1 MQGRRTVLHA
11 ELRNTIVDYFIVIL
25 LQIAG
30 TVGNLALVSV
40 GLAVIFGMMRV
51 INLAHGEF
59 IMLGGFATIFAVKA
73 GVNIWIAMLVVAPI
87 AVGIL
92 GIIVERLIIRRLYG
106 RMVDTMLASWGLSLL
121 LIGLATTFFGNRV
134 VGIANPVGSFQV
146 GGYNVG
152 GYDFVILGIV
162 SALFVGG
169 YLLLKFTSL
178 GLIARATMQN
188 REMASSLGIEPSRVY
203 AITFAGGSALS
214 GLAGGL
220 LAPVSGVLPTMGVAY
235 VAKAFITV
243 ITGGASVIAGTA
255 ASSFLLGAIN
265 TTSTYLTTPVI
276 GDVALLVAATVFLRL
291 LPTGITGR
299 IFRGA
304 P

>member
-1 MQGRRTVLHA
+1 
-11 ELRNTIVDYFIVIL
+11 VDFIVVVL
-25 LQIAG
+25 LQIVG
-30 TVGNLALVSV
+30 TIGTLALVSV

-59 IMLGGFATIFAVKA
+59 IMLGGFATIFSVHA
-73 GVNIWIAMLVVAPI
+73 GISVWIAMLVIAPLSVAC
-87 AVGIL
+87 VGVVI
-92 GIIVERLIIRRLYG
+92 ERLIMQRLYG

-134 VGIANPVGSFQV
+134 VGIAAPVGSYAI
-146 GGYNVG
+146 GAYSLS
-152 GYDFVILGIV
+152 GYDLVITAV
-162 SALFVGG
+162 SVVVFASG
-169 YLLLKFTSL
+169 YAVLKWTRL

-203 AITFAGGSALS
+203 AVTFAMGAGLS

-220 LAPVSGVLPTMGVAY
+220 LAPLSGVVPTMGVAY

-243 ITGGASVIAGTA
+243 ITGGASIIVGTA
-255 ASSFLLGAIN
+255 SSALLLGSIN
-265 TTSTYLTTPVI
+265 TAATFLTTPVI
-276 GDVALLVAATVFLRL
+276 GDVALLVSATIFLRL

-299 IFRGA
+299 LFRGA